1 MQGGDLWSSLRG
13 PDAAELRWYARGR
26 TLALDVARGLH
37 FLHEHKVRG
46 CKLCSKA
53 LACALLL
60 KQFKGVEH
68 CYLYVR

>member
-1 MQGGDLWSSLRG
+1 MTLKAHRIVRLMQGGDLWSSLRG

-46 CKLCSKA
+46 CEWFSTSLA
-53 LACALLL
+53 LHVN
-60 KQFKGVEH
+60 FPV
-68 CYLYVR
+68 